1 MPNSK
6 TLFSELVQQISLNE
20 TREEIEAIVYLLL
33 EKKLNITRKDV
44 MLAKEVN
51 STASEFLPVLERIN
65 RHEPIQY
72 ILGEAYFFGR
82 TFKVNSS
89 VLIPRPETELLVS
102 KIISGKVVAP
112 RILDVGTGSG
122 CIAITLALQLP
133 DALVHAVDISED
145 ALEVANMNAKMLSA
159 RVIFHQQDILTTSPS
174 VGLLDIIVCNPPYIT
189 EKEKG
194 TMKPNVTAY
203 EPHLALFV
211 PDHDPFIFYRGLIRL
226 ANETLAPGGK
236 IFVEINEQFGLA
248 LAQVFTDHGVQ
259 EVEVVKDLDGKDR
272 NIIASKPMI

>member
-145 ALEVANMNAKMLSA
+145 ALEVAKMNAKMLSA